1 MDIPQKG
8 SLKDLDFSNL
18 LLKLHNQRSTGTI
31 IIKGSSFTKSVYIK
45 KGDVIFASS
54 SLDDERLG
62 EMLIKA
68 GMITKDEYDLSVE
81 ILKKTGKK
89 QGAILVE
96 LGFLTPKQLFEGL
109 KFQIREIIYSI
120 FPLRDADYEF
130 LEGELPEEEVI
141 GLRIDIKELISE
153 GKKRIEG
160 SHSEQEEPLNEEE
173 RQLKKKAEEFHLRL
187 KEMSAADILQI
198 TEESSPEEIKRNYY
212 RLAKEFHPDR
222 AFNSKDRELKEMLTN
237 IFDAITKAYDELND
251 ENKRAE
257 FFRRVARPRQEEQRH
272 DFSEQFRRGV
282 EEFRKGNYWGAA
294 EVFRWITRLDPRS
307 IKAWSFLSHS
317 LSNIPGRLKDAE
329 TAILEA
335 IKLDPFN
342 ADLYASLGHI
352 YLKAGLRKRAK
363 RQFDKALNIDSS
375 NKEAIR
381 GLEQIRVMPDN

>member
-18 LLKLHNQRSTGTI
+18 LLYLQRQKSTGTI
-31 IIKGSSFTKSVYIK
+31 VIEGSAFTKKVYIK

-54 SLDDERLG
+54 SLNDERLG

-81 ILKKTGKK
+81 IFKKTGKK

-109 KFQIREIIYSI
+109 KFQIREIVYSI

-130 LEGELPEEEVI
+130 LEGELSEDEVI
-141 GLRIDIKELISE
+141 GLRINIKELISE
-153 GKKRIEG
+153 GKRRVIE
-160 SHSEQEEPLNEEE
+160 QDVTLNEEE
-173 RQLKKKAEEFHLRL
+173 RALKKKAEEFHLRL

-198 TEESSPEEIKRNYY
+198 TEESSHEEIKRNYY

-222 AFNSKDRELKEMLTN
+222 AFNSKDRGLKEMLTN
-237 IFDAITKAYDELND
+237 IFDAITKAYDELSD

-257 FFRRVARPRQEEQRH
+257 FFRRLAKPRQEQPH
-272 DFSEQFRRGV
+272 DFNEQFRRGI
-282 EEFRKGNYWGAA
+282 EEFSKGNYWGAA
-294 EVFRWITRLDPRS
+294 EIFRWITRLDPRS
-307 IKAWSFLSHS
+307 IKAWYLLSHS
-317 LSNIPGRLKDAE
+317 LSHMPGRLKDSE

-342 ADLYASLGHI
+342 ADHYSTLGHI
-352 YLKAGLRKRAK
+352 YLKAGLKKRAR

-381 GLEQIRVMPDN
+381 GLEQIRVMPDD